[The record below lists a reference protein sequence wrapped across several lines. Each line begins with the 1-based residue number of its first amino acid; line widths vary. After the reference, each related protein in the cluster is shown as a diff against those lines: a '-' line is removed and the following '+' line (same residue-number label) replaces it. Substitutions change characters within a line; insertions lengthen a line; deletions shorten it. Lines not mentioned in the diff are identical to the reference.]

1 MAEKNLNQITKI
13 STNKAVMEV
22 LDDGFDKERVVF
34 NFQEYDGAKNRI
46 RISLTYQEFD
56 KLYNGVLNGSILWL
70 VKQPNPQNPNYPSKV
85 DIHMGGWERD
95 GGVFANGLHIE
106 AGKSDKE
113 ERFYIVAEEGPGQKQ
128 PRTGGF
134 YLDRS
139 NRNAIKAIGIPVSV
153 SDMLVLVT
161 TTYRR
166 ITAHA
171 VLRNRYMAHELSKV
185 YDLLKVIATQVGVAP
200 DAVNAILN
208 KEMEKPWANNTNG
221 GNTRHNNQQQN
232 RGGYNNTGNGGYG
245 NSGGYGN
252 GGGYSQQYHPS
263 DEFMNI
269 PDGLDIDLPFN

>member
-1 MAEKNLNQITKI
+1 MAEKNINQLTKI

-113 ERFYIVAEEGPGQKQ
+113 ERFYVVAEEGPGQKQ

-153 SDMLVLVT
+153 SDMLALVT

-208 KEMEKPWANNTNG
+208 KEMEKPWVNNNNG
-221 GNTRHNNQQQN
+221 GNTRYNNQQNQRN
-232 RGGYNNTGNGGYG
+232 NSYNGGGNGGYG
-245 NSGGYGN
+245 
-252 GGGYSQQYHPS
+252 GGGYNQQYPQPS
-263 DEFMNI
+263 APSGGFMNI
-269 PDGLDIDLPFN
+269 PDGLDMDLPFN